1 MCRDTPIYAARQRCG
16 RYSAI
21 AVPIVLLP
29 FNVRVPKAICRAAGL
44 RQPER
49 ARMTYIGRLVAA
61 RKLAYG
67 W

>member
-1 MCRDTPIYAARQRCG
+1 MCRDTLIYAARQRCG

-21 AVPIVLLP
+21 AVPIVLPP
-29 FNVRVPKAICRAAGL
+29 FNVRVPKPICRAAGM
-44 RQPER
+44 QPER

-61 RKLAYG
+61 RKLVYG